1 MDAVEA
7 SACIVYDMNAAA
19 AVQYLR
25 GVEVSSEDGCESVRS
40 IVNEDV
46 HHSSRQQICQ
56 EGPGGER
63 KVLGEGCCGVKKAL
77 LYMTHLACVRVC
89 V

>member
-1 MDAVEA
+1 
-7 SACIVYDMNAAA
+7 MNAGA

-46 HHSSRQQICQ
+46 HHSSRQQVCQ

-63 KVLGEGCCGVKKAL
+63 EVLGEGCCRVKEAL
-77 LYMTHLACVRVC
+77 LHMTYLACVCSC
-89 V
+89 VRACVFELVSSSS